1 MRKVESSMIA
11 NLLEKISELEQQ
23 LAVLRAEVEKEENK
37 RWRAKEGY
45 KYWYVNSSG
54 NPDCLH
60 EYNRD
65 IIDNFRY
72 DTHNYFKSEEEA
84 RRYANALESERQLK
98 KFADEHNEVMDW
110 SNDNSTK
117 YYLYYNYDT
126 QSISIDSAWTLRNP
140 RVIYFSS
147 AKIAKQAIDE
157 IGTDEIKEYLT
168 YEW

>member
-1 MRKVESSMIA
+1 MIA

-54 NPDCLH
+54 NPDCLY

-84 RRYANALESERQLK
+84 QGYAKVLETERQLK
-98 KFADEHNEVMDW
+98 KFADEHNDKIDW
-110 SNDNSTK
+110 DNINQEK
-117 YYLYYNYDT
+117 WYLYYNYRGCKIG
-126 QSISIDSAWTLRNP
+126 ISNHYWTKQP

-157 IGTDEIKEYLT
+157 IGEEKIKEYLT
-168 YEW
+168 YE

>member
-1 MRKVESSMIA
+1 MIA

-72 DTHNYFKSEEEA
+72 DTHNYFQTEDEA
-84 RRYANALESERQLK
+84 RRYAKVLETERQLK
-98 KFADEHNEVMDW
+98 KFADEHNDVIDW
-110 SNDNSTK
+110 SDINQHKWNLC
-117 YYLYYNYDT
+117 YYYSRYEVSPIRCCGVKESRT
-126 QSISIDSAWTLRNP
+126 
-140 RVIYFSS
+140 IYFSS
-147 AKIAKQAIDE
+147 EEIARQAIDE
-157 IGTDEIKEYLT
+157 IGEEEIKEYLT